1 MLVHKSLN
9 VIKYFAD
16 EKKIKLKIVIE
27 QKSEFIE
34 VDISDSE
41 SLVKINQK
49 NIFTNLFGDERRY
62 LQILLNFVSNALKFS
77 NEGGTITIR
86 LKLVEQ

>member
-1 MLVHKSLN
+1 
-9 VIKYFAD
+9 
-16 EKKIKLKIVIE
+16 
-27 QKSEFIE
+27 
-34 VDISDSE
+34 VDLSDSE

-49 NIFTNLFGDERRY
+49 NVFTNLFGDERRY

-86 LKLVEQ
+86 LKLV

>member
-49 NIFTNLFGDERRY
+49 NMFTNLFGDERRY

-86 LKLVEQ
+86 LKLIEQ